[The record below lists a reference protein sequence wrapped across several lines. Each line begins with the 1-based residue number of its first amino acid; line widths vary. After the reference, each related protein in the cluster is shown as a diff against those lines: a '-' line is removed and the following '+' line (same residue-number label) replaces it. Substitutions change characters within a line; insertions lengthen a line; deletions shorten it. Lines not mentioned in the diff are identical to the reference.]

1 MVVAILGHGTVG
13 GGVYELLKNRS
24 DITVKYVL
32 DRSPIAELGAV
43 SVTDFSTILNDG
55 EVDTVVEV
63 MGGLEP
69 ALRLRLAA
77 VFPGCP
83 ICSGSSALAPSMRF
97 AAL

>member
-1 MVVAILGHGTVG
+1 MVVALLGHGTVG

-55 EVDTVVEV
+55 EVSW
-63 MGGLEP
+63 
-69 ALRLRLAA
+69 RSWA
-77 VFPGCP
+77 VWSLPMD
-83 ICSGSSALAPSMRF
+83 IW
-97 AAL
+97 

>member
-1 MVVAILGHGTVG
+1 MAVAILGHGTVG

-69 ALRLRLAA
+69 AFSYVKACLENGKSVVTLSL
-77 VFPGCP
+77 
-83 ICSGSSALAPSMRF
+83 IHI
-97 AAL
+97 